1 MYLDNLS
8 FQTADVAYMP
18 KIPAE
23 NYHREGAEAIVL
35 AKVEI
40 VMATLLN
47 SLSLSAGETDT
58 SIKKAEKRCPI
69 PK

>member
-1 MYLDNLS
+1 VYLDNLS

-40 VMATLLN
+40 VMATPC
-47 SLSLSAGETDT
+47 STASA
-58 SIKKAEKRCPI
+58 
-69 PK
+69 